1 MNAPVQY
8 KRFLRDNQFEEL
20 VKEIQS
26 YSDAIVQSQAL
37 ALNLDTLSIM
47 YKTSKVAL
55 ERMEEVLDRTK
66 AGEFKIEEIQFP
78 LKEAISHIRTGLDTI
93 RTSLEEIVIEIQQ
106 NMATEKE
113 EDTESEDDE
122 I

>member
-93 RTSLEEIVIEIQQ
+93 RTSLEEIVI
-106 NMATEKE
+106 
-113 EDTESEDDE
+113 
-122 I
+122 